1 MALAYAVQ
9 EARLLMQLRH
19 PNIVHA
25 KDFFTEGEDH
35 CIVLA
40 YCGSGDLK
48 QQIDAAANAR
58 RALEPTSIL
67 GWMAGIASAAKHF
80 HREGVIHRDLKPA
93 NVFLTALDGRPG
105 DVRVG
110 DFGSARQLH
119 TGEGS
124 IRAKL
129 TGTKHYMVISP
140 TRTLRQPKAIC
151 RGELTAHMRDV
162 QAPEVHNEQPYDQR
176 ADVWSMG
183 VIFLHLLT
191 LRLPNSQALF
201 RGNIPDLVHLERTH
215 GADSCSCMRSMLQV
229 EAPRRP
235 SPEQILLELREA
247 SARRGE
253 FFAGDGGIR
262 PGGQTQT
269 QTSDISG
276 MPDSTEAAH
285 LTSKDDQDDGEIII
299 ARWSATTFS

>member
-67 GWMAGIASAAKHF
+67 GWMAGVASAAKHF

-93 NVFLTALDGRPG
+93 NVFLMALGGRPG

-119 TGEGS
+119 SGEGS

-129 TGTKHYMVISP
+129 TGTKHYMVTTPDTFAASDGSDS
-140 TRTLRQPKAIC
+140 LR
-151 RGELTAHMRDV
+151 
-162 QAPEVHNEQPYDQR
+162 R
-176 ADVWSMG
+176 ADCDTCAMCRRRRCTTS
-183 VIFLHLLT
+183 
-191 LRLPNSQALF
+191 S
-201 RGNIPDLVHLERTH
+201 RTTRAQMC
-215 GADSCSCMRSMLQV
+215 GA
-229 EAPRRP
+229 
-235 SPEQILLELREA
+235 
-247 SARRGE
+247 
-253 FFAGDGGIR
+253 
-262 PGGQTQT
+262 
-269 QTSDISG
+269 
-276 MPDSTEAAH
+276 
-285 LTSKDDQDDGEIII
+285 
-299 ARWSATTFS
+299 